1 MKIKL
6 NDVIVDAPEGAT
18 LQEVMDTAGIS
29 PTGIAAAVNS
39 TVIPAGERASLVLN
53 DGDSVLIIKAFY
65 GG

>member
-6 NDVIVDAPEGAT
+6 NDITIDAHEGAT
-18 LQEVMDTAGIS
+18 LKDVMEQAGIS
-29 PTGIAAAVNS
+29 PTGIAVAVNS
-39 TVIPAGERASLVLN
+39 VVVPAAEHANKILS

>member
-6 NDVIVDAPEGAT
+6 NDVIVEAPEGAT
-18 LQEVMDTAGIS
+18 LQEVMDAAGIA

-39 TVIPAGERASLVLN
+39 NVIPAGERTSHILK

>member
-6 NDVIVDAPEGAT
+6 NDIIIDAPQGASVKDVLEQANVAT
-18 LQEVMDTAGIS
+18 V
-29 PTGIAAAVNS
+29 GIAVAVNS
-39 TVIPAGERASLVLN
+39 VVVPASEYDIKILN

>member
-6 NDVIVDAPEGAT
+6 NDITIDTPEGAT
-18 LQEVMDTAGIS
+18 LKDIMEQADVS
-29 PTGIAAAVNS
+29 PIGIAVAVNS
-39 TVIPAGERASLVLN
+39 VVVPAAEHANKILS

>member
-6 NDVIVDAPEGAT
+6 NDIIVDSPEGAT
-18 LQEVMDTAGIS
+18 LQEVLDNAGIA
-29 PTGIAAAVNS
+29 PTGIAVAVNS
-39 TVIPAGERASLVLN
+39 VVIPATERSSHILN